1 MGTPDPDD
9 ELDRIHQ
16 RRMDVLRLRRD
27 NASVADIAAI
37 LAVSPAT
44 VSKDMAW
51 LRSRGHE
58 LGGTDLVIY
67 EDASR
72 RARTADKS
80 DPSRI
85 AELRHRIVTM
95 RLEGHTPREIA
106 RTLGCA
112 LETVQRHLAA
122 VFNALT
128 AQKAEQARQLEL
140 DRLDMYLTKL
150 QPGIEVGD
158 PKSIAQAI
166 RISEQ
171 RAKYQGLHA
180 PTKTEVTT
188 ITVDA
193 IDAEIRRLEQ
203 ELADMTGEQPTLD
216 GEVVE

>member
-1 MGTPDPDD
+1 MDTPD
-9 ELDRIHQ
+9 LDAIHQ
-16 RRMDVLRLRRD
+16 RRMDVLRLRRGG
-27 NASVADIAAI
+27 ASVHDISVV
-37 LAVSPAT
+37 LQVSPAT

-51 LRSRGHE
+51 LRSRGHD

-85 AELRHRIVTM
+85 AELRHRIVSM
-95 RLEGHTPREIA
+95 RLEGYTPRDIA

-128 AQKAEQARQLEL
+128 AQKAEQALQIEL
-140 DRLDMYLTKL
+140 DRLDSYLVFL
-150 QPGIEVGD
+150 QPGISAGD

-171 RAKYQGLHA
+171 RARYQGLHA
-180 PTKTEVTT
+180 PVKTQTTT
-188 ITVDA
+188 ITVDS
-193 IDAEIRRLEQ
+193 IDAEIERLSRQ
-203 ELADMTGEQPTLD
+203 FQDITGRPYDVD
-216 GEVVE
+216 GEVVS

>member
-16 RRMDVLRLRRD
+16 RRMDVLRLRRAG
-27 NASVADIAAI
+27 NSVAEIATV
-37 LAVSPAT
+37 LAVSNAT

-51 LRSRGHE
+51 LRANGHD

-72 RARTADKS
+72 RARTADKG

-85 AELRHRIVTM
+85 AELRHRIVSM
-95 RLEGHTPREIA
+95 RLEGFTPREIA

-122 VFNALT
+122 VFNGLT
-128 AQKAEQARQLEL
+128 QAKAEQAKALEL
-140 DRLDMYLTKL
+140 DRLDYLLTKL
-150 QPGIEVGD
+150 HPGIEVGD
-158 PKSIAQAI
+158 PKSIAAAI

-171 RAKYQGLHA
+171 RAKYLGLHA
-180 PTKTEVTT
+180 PVKSEQTV
-188 ITVDA
+188 ITVDQL
-193 IDAEIRRLEQ
+193 DAEIARLTEQ
-203 ELADMTGEQPTLD
+203 LHDLQGDRGVVE
-216 GEVVE
+216 GEVV